1 MAQATDSA
9 RWTTLSSGVQTGL
22 STVIVTASA
31 AAGGILLAREFG
43 RGDRTDG
50 FFLAYAVYLVLT
62 LAAASFRIV
71 TLPPLTRAEVEGRLG
86 DELGRQVAALSLV
99 AAPLVILA
107 VVLARPLGD
116 AVTSRGPTADA
127 FAEGLPWMVAAGAL
141 QLYAALLASALAA
154 RNSYG
159 RAAAAYA
166 VGALAGLAVFAAFR
180 SHGVVSLA
188 WGLVVNGLLTAG
200 ILGAAARPRLA
211 GLSGAGRR
219 LELLAKGVA
228 LPVALQ
234 ALFLIANAFAVGL
247 GTGDATELGY
257 AYFIG
262 SSLVAAT
269 ASALGLV
276 SSAPLTRRGLTP
288 ETAAGHVVHMSWLS
302 LAPIVAGVGVFALVG
317 ARVVHAVLGDSFA
330 GDVSHDLARLVV
342 WTAPWML
349 VSIALTLTYPL
360 LFVLEPPRVLVALAI
375 ALPLLQ
381 VPLAWLLSSW
391 LELRGLVLSL
401 AVSTGLALGVLMW
414 ALSRRA
420 AELVAAGVAR
430 LAAVEVGAGAIAF
443 GLFGALVGGWPAAAL
458 GLVLYTA
465 LLLAA
470 RPLGLR
476 AAWEYLRALH

>member
-1 MAQATDSA
+1 
-9 RWTTLSSGVQTGL
+9 
-22 STVIVTASA
+22 VIVTACA
-31 AAGGILLAREFG
+31 AASGVVLAHEFG

-50 FFLAYAVYLVLT
+50 FFISYAVYLVLT

-71 TLPPLTRAEVEGRLG
+71 TLPPLTRAELDGRLP
-86 DELGRQVAALSLV
+86 DELGRQGAALSLV
-99 AAPLVILA
+99 ALPLVVLGALLA
-107 VVLARPLGD
+107 GPIGH
-116 AVTSRGPTADA
+116 AVATREAAADA
-127 FAEGLPWMVAAGAL
+127 FAEGLPWMVAAGVL

-166 VGALAGLAVFAAFR
+166 IGAVAGLAVFVELR

-188 WGLVVNGLLTAG
+188 WGLLANGLLTAA
-200 ILGAAARPRLA
+200 IVGAAARPQLA

-219 LELLAKGVA
+219 LALLGKGVA

-234 ALFLIANAFAVGL
+234 ALFLIANAFAVRL

-257 AYFIG
+257 AYFIA

-288 ETAAGHVVHMSWLS
+288 DTAARHVVHMSWLS

-317 ARVVHAVLGDSFA
+317 APVVHAVLGDSFA
-330 GDVSHDLARLVV
+330 GDVAHDLGRLVV

-360 LFVLEPPRVLVALAI
+360 LFVLEPPRLLVALAV
-375 ALPLLQ
+375 ALPVLQ
-381 VPLAWLLSSW
+381 VPLAWALSGW
-391 LELRGLVLSL
+391 LELRGLALSL

-414 ALSRRA
+414 ALSKRA
-420 AELVAAGVAR
+420 AGLVAAGIAR
-430 LAAVEVGAGAIAF
+430 LAAVEAGAGALAF
-443 GLFGALVGGWPAAAL
+443 GLLGALVGGWPAALAGLAL
-458 GLVLYTA
+458 YSA

-470 RPLGLR
+470 RPLGLQ